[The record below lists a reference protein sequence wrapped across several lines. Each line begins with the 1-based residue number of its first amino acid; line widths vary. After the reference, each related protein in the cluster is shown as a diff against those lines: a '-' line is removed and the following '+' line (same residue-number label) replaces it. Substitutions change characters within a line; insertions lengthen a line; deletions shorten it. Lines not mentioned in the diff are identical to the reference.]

1 MDDTLWGWVKQ
12 VPEMTQTMFLEKP
25 PKTEECLANVII
37 WPHTLPSGK
46 RLHSYWK
53 WPFIVDLPI
62 KMVIFHSYVSLPEG
76 NNLNNCFPNEGNL
89 LVDMVSTTSSEPPRA
104 TDRGIL
110 EYYRR
115 TCFFWDIL
123 SISTGEIV
131 VDIDILPIAGF
142 KHLLLSIWRG
152 TMMFNRLFRSKL
164 DMLALR
170 TN

>member
-1 MDDTLWGWVKQ
+1 MGQ
-12 VPEMTQTMFLEKP
+12 ASPRMTQTMFLEKP

-115 TCFFWDIL
+115 TCFFLRYFEHLHRGNCSWYWYIADCWVQT
-123 SISTGEIV
+123 SFV
-131 VDIDILPIAGF
+131 VDLTWYNDVQ
-142 KHLLLSIWRG
+142 
-152 TMMFNRLFRSKL
+152 
-164 DMLALR
+164 
-170 TN
+170 